1 MDWRWSEI
9 ASTNRGAKV
18 TLVLTTVAH
27 LVTPSL
33 ALIAFMSTFLV
44 AWDVGI
50 GRADCPNEKKFA
62 TVNQSRLP
70 SSVLDVS
77 TETPCV
83 ASFWIG
89 VGGMSL
95 VTVTDPRP
103 GTTTCRLTGHLEGG
117 RQVAAV
123 VTFRATMKNGCRT
136 ITVSGDTF
144 TLRQSGGR

>member
-1 MDWRWSEI
+1 
-9 ASTNRGAKV
+9 
-18 TLVLTTVAH
+18 
-27 LVTPSL
+27 
-33 ALIAFMSTFLV
+33 MSTFL
-44 AWDVGI
+44 AGWNVGI
-50 GRADCPNEKKFA
+50 ARANCPNKKKFA

-89 VGGMSL
+89 VSGISL

-117 RQVAAV
+117 QQVAAV

-144 TLRQSGGR
+144 TLTQSGGR